1 MSQRSSR
8 GADPPLAQ
16 SGGAVAIGEHLLRP
30 APPPA
35 ADPADDAGEMAMEG
49 PDKLPKTARG
59 RRTRERIL
67 EAASTEF
74 GDRGFHDA
82 SISGITTRAGVALG
96 TFYVYFDSKEALF
109 RALVGH
115 TNRLTRSWI
124 AERVKDAPDRLSAER
139 LGLAAF
145 VEFIR
150 THKSIYRIVM
160 ESQFVAPDA
169 YADYYQTF
177 AVAYER
183 NLRGAAER
191 GEISPGAN
199 AARAW
204 ALIGISVFVG
214 LKYGVWD
221 DQVPMDEVIAAVG
234 DLIDRGLAP

>member
-1 MSQRSSR
+1 M
-8 GADPPLAQ
+8 LA
-16 SGGAVAIGEHLLRP
+16 P
-30 APPPA
+30 
-35 ADPADDAGEMAMEG
+35 EG
-49 PDKLPKTARG
+49 LDKLPKTARG

-67 EAASTEF
+67 EAASIEF

-82 SISGITTRAGVALG
+82 SISGITGRAGVALG

-109 RALVGH
+109 RALVNH
-115 TNRLTRSWI
+115 TNRLTRAWI
-124 AERVKDAPDRLSAER
+124 AERVKDAPDRLAAER

-145 VEFIR
+145 VAFIR
-150 THKSIYRIVM
+150 AHKSIYRIVM

-169 YADYYQTF
+169 YAAYYQTF

-183 NLRGAAER
+183 NLRGAEQR
-191 GEISPGAN
+191 GEILPGGN

-221 DQVPMDEVIAAVG
+221 DQVPLDDVIAAVG